1 MEINN
6 RNSLL
11 VPSSGNKPVISFY
24 IWNNSRDSHS
34 ADEDSSFRSKKFYTD
49 EQDSP
54 ENDYINNSS
63 NNNLVRVLHVEDDQQ
78 QRLITKFLLSNI
90 CEVDSATNPEETH
103 YKVRKKNYDLI
114 MMDLD
119 LGHGLDGLELTR
131 KIRSIPSYKHTP
143 ILALTANND
152 PIVKAKCRV
161 AGINAYIEKPFL
173 KSDIISTIENLT
185 KHNY

>member
-1 MEINN
+1 MDINN

-11 VPSSGNKPVISFY
+11 VPSSGNKPVISFR
-24 IWNNSRDSHS
+24 ICNNRDNHFS
-34 ADEDSSFRSKKFYTD
+34 DKDSNSNSKKVYLD
-49 EQDSP
+49 EENSPDGVYFNHDSK
-54 ENDYINNSS
+54 
-63 NNNLVRVLHVEDDQQ
+63 NLVRVLHVEDDQQ

-90 CEVDSATNPEETH
+90 CEVDSATSPEETQ
-103 YKVRKKNYDLI
+103 YKVRQKRYDLI

-119 LGHGLDGLELTR
+119 LGHGLDGIELSR
-131 KIRSIPSYKHTP
+131 KIKAMPNYKHTP

-185 KHNY
+185 KNNY